1 MEMDILKLAA
11 FSYQDG
17 GGNPA
22 GVVFSD
28 QMPSEEEMLDVAKKV
43 GHSETAFLVKH
54 AHADGWRVRYFATE
68 KEAEK
73 K

>member
-1 MEMDILKLAA
+1 MNILKLAA
-11 FSYQDG
+11 FSYQDE

-28 QMPSEEEMLDVAKKV
+28 QMPATEEMLEVAKQV
-43 GHSETAFLVKH
+43 GYSEIAFLVKH
-54 AHADGWRVRYFATE
+54 AHAGGWRVRYFAPE